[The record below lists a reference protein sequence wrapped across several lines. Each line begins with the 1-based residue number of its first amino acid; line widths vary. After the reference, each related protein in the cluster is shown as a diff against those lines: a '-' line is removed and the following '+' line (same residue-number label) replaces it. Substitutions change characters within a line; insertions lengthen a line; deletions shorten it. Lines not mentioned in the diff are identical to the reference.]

1 MLLSYDWLSQ
11 YLKLKLDPES
21 LGEKIERTSVEVDSV
36 TKRSTGLKKL
46 IVGQILSI
54 EKHPDA
60 GHLNICQ
67 VDVGAAEP
75 QQIVCGAPNV
85 EVGKKVIVAMPGA
98 RVAGNVKIKK
108 AKMRGV
114 KSDGMI
120 CALDEIGFPKDVVP
134 DEWKDGIYFLP
145 DDAKLGDEVYDYLGM
160 NDPMLD
166 LDVTPNRGDMLSM
179 RGVVYDLAAVL
190 DQKPDFTVQPE
201 AATGQESS
209 ADVIAATAD
218 DQLASQYHLQVVKNV
233 QVHPSPLWLQIR
245 LWNAGIKP
253 INNVVDVTNYVML
266 FLGQPLH
273 AYDLSQL
280 PAANL
285 EVRRARPGEKI
296 TTLDEAERELNDQD
310 VVITSGD
317 QPVAL
322 AGLMGGDSTRVTN
335 ETTTIVLEAG
345 VFDSVLT
352 RKMAQKENLHTDASQ
367 RFERGVDHGDVITA
381 LNYAA
386 GMIQSLADGQA
397 SQGVVT
403 GSQAPVNERVIKITA
418 DRINH
423 VLGTDL
429 SAATINEIFTRLG
442 FGVVDNH
449 GEFTVTIPTRC
460 WDLQI
465 DADLIEEVA
474 RIYGYDNIPETLPV
488 TQTTEGGLTSK
499 QQAMRKSRQTLQGM
513 GLNHAISYS
522 LTTPEK
528 AAMFMLQQSFSTD
541 LQWPMT
547 KDHSVLRM
555 NLVCGLL
562 DDVAYNQ
569 ARGVENVSLYEQ
581 GRVFYKDQ
589 EDQIRPTE
597 VEHVAGA
604 ISGTMPTASWNQQ
617 VRPVDFFLLK
627 GIVAQYL
634 QTLSLQGTITY
645 ESTEQLAQMHPGRT
659 ALIKLDDEVI
669 GFLGQ
674 VHPNTAKQFK
684 VKPTYVFE
692 LDFDRLMTAPK
703 HEAQYQVVSSL
714 PGIKRDIAMLVA
726 DDVTNKQIE
735 TIIWKRG
742 GAYLHA
748 VTLFDVYVGE
758 HVPAGKKSLAYTLSF
773 ENPQETLQD
782 DVVNQAMVKVEQHLQ
797 TELNAEIR

>member
-1 MLLSYDWLSQ
+1 MLLSYDWLSK
-11 YLKLKLDPES
+11 YLDLKLDPDA

-46 IVGQILSI
+46 VVGQIISL

-67 VDVGAAEP
+67 VDVGGDEP

-108 AKMRGV
+108 AKMRGI

-120 CALDEIGFPKDVVP
+120 CALDEIGFPKEVVP

-145 DDAKLGDEVYDYLGM
+145 DDAQLGAEVYDYLGM
-160 NDPMLD
+160 NNAMID

-190 DQKPDFTVQPE
+190 DQPANFK
-201 AATGQESS
+201 ATPQAPTGTEQSS
-209 ADVIAATAD
+209 AVITASAD
-218 DQLASQYHLQVVKNV
+218 EQLASQYHLQVVKNV
-233 QVHPSPLWLQIR
+233 HVQPSPLWLQIR

-273 AYDLSQL
+273 AYDLDQL
-280 PAANL
+280 PSANL
-285 EVRRARPGEKI
+285 VVRKANSKEKLV
-296 TTLDEAERELNDQD
+296 TLDEEERELNPED
-310 VVITSGD
+310 VVIASGD

-322 AGLMGGDSTRVTN
+322 AGLMGGNPTRVTS
-335 ETTTIVLEAG
+335 ETTTIVLEGG
-345 VFDSVLT
+345 VFDPVLT
-352 RKMAQKENLHTDASQ
+352 RKMAQKEGLHTDASQ
-367 RFERGVDHGDVITA
+367 RFERGVDHGNVINA
-381 LNYAA
+381 LNFAA
-386 GMIQSLADGQA
+386 GMIQELAKGQA
-397 SQGVVT
+397 SQGIVT
-403 GSQAPVNERVIKITA
+403 GSQAPVSEQVIEITP

-429 SAATINEIFTRLG
+429 SEATITNIFQRLG
-442 FGVVDNH
+442 FGVTKTAMGLQV
-449 GEFTVTIPTRC
+449 TVPTRC
-460 WDLQI
+460 WDLHI

-474 RIYGYDNIPETLPV
+474 RIYGYDNIPNTLPV
-488 TQTTEGGLTSK
+488 TQTTEGGLTPK

-528 AAMFMLQQSFSTD
+528 AEMFMLQRSFSTN

-555 NLVCGLL
+555 NLVSGLL

-569 ARGVENVSLYEQ
+569 ARGVENVPLYEQ
-581 GRVFYKDQ
+581 GRVFYKDH
-589 EDQIRPTE
+589 EDQVRPSE
-597 VEHVAGA
+597 VEHVAA
-604 ISGTMPTASWNQQ
+604 ALSGTMPTTSWNQKG
-617 VRPVDFFLLK
+617 RPVDFFLVK
-627 GIVAQYL
+627 GILTQYL
-634 QTLSLQGTITY
+634 QTLSLQGTVTY
-645 ESTEQLAQMHPGRT
+645 EPTETITEMHPGRT
-659 ALIKLDDEVI
+659 ALVKLDDEVI
-669 GFLGQ
+669 GFIGQ
-674 VHPNTAKQFK
+674 IHPKTAKEFK
-684 VKPTYVFE
+684 IKPTYVFD
-692 LDFDRLMTAPK
+692 LDFDKLMAAPK
-703 HEAQYQVVSSL
+703 HEPQYQVVSSL
-714 PGIKRDIAMLVA
+714 PGIKRDVAMLVA
-726 DDVTNKQIE
+726 DNVTNDQIE
-735 TIIWKRG
+735 AIIWKRG
-742 GAYLHA
+742 GAFLHD

-758 HVPAGKKSLAYTLSF
+758 HVPAGQKSLAYTLSF
-773 ENPQETLQD
+773 ENPRETLQD
-782 DVVNQAMVKVEQHLQ
+782 DVVNQAMAKVEHHLE